1 MSRST
6 AAAQPAVVSVLVVD
20 DSPVQRRFLRT
31 AIDGDPA
38 FRVVGE
44 ARNGREAVALVD
56 RLRPSIVLM
65 DLDLPVMNGI
75 EAIERI
81 MASHPTPIVVYS
93 AFVDDSDSPNAL
105 AATAAGAV
113 DVVPKASPGEHV
125 GLEDYARDLR
135 GRLRVASRARVIT
148 HPRGRLRQSGFTKS
162 PSEAAFV
169 TGKPVSNDATK
180 AAAAPVPERIDALR
194 DPVRLVVIGASTGG
208 PQALAQLFSELPAD
222 FEPAVLVVQH
232 MADGFIESLAGW
244 LDELSPLRVT
254 VGESGRKLQPGMVT
268 VAPSGLNLFVHDRRL
283 RVTCE
288 PPPST
293 QFHVPGIDITFRSVA
308 EAVGSDALGI
318 LLTGMGRDGA
328 AGLKALHDRGA
339 TTIAQDESTSAVYGM
354 PAAAGALG
362 AVDYELPLPAISS
375 ALLALVGHEEDK
387 AHQGKPSTQGV
398 RA

>member
-1 MSRST
+1 VTR
-6 AAAQPAVVSVLVVD
+6 AAAASSAVVNVLVVD
-20 DSPVQRRFLRT
+20 DSPVQRRFLRA
-31 AIDGDPA
+31 AIDADPA
-38 FRVVGE
+38 FHVVGE

-93 AFVDDSDSPNAL
+93 AYVDGDDSPNAA

-113 DVVPKASPGEHV
+113 DVVAKPAPGEHSA
-125 GLEDYARDLR
+125 LEDYARDLR

-162 PSEAAFV
+162 SADAFV
-169 TGKPVSNDATK
+169 TGRRIVDNEKPAPV
-180 AAAAPVPERIDALR
+180 AAPVPDHIDTLR

-208 PQALAQLFSELPAD
+208 PQALAHLFSALPAD

-232 MADGFIESLAGW
+232 MADGFIESLAAW
-244 LDELSPLRVT
+244 LDEMSALTVI
-254 VGESGRKLQPGMVT
+254 VGESGKKLEPGVVT

-308 EAVGSDALGI
+308 ESLGSDALGI

-328 AGLKALHDRGA
+328 AGLKALHDRGG
-339 TTIAQDESTSAVYGM
+339 TTIGQDESTSAVYGM
-354 PAAAGALG
+354 PAAAAAIG
-362 AVDYELPLPAISS
+362 AVDYELPLPAIAP
-375 ALLALVGHEEDK
+375 ALLALVGHEATEEK
-387 AHQGKPSTQGV
+387 SVEGV
-398 RA
+398 GA

>member
-1 MSRST
+1 MSRAS
-6 AAAQPAVVSVLVVD
+6 AAPSAGITVLVVD
-20 DSPVQRRFLRT
+20 DSAVQRRFLRA
-31 AIDGDPA
+31 AIDVDPA
-38 FRVVGE
+38 FQVVGE
-44 ARNGREAVALVD
+44 ARNGREAVALVE
-56 RLRPSIVLM
+56 RLRPAIVLM

-81 MASHPTPIVVYS
+81 MASRPTPIVVYS
-93 AFVDDSDSPNAL
+93 AYVDGVDSPNAH

-113 DVVPKASPGEHV
+113 DIVAKPAAGNQA

-162 PSEAAFV
+162 ANGTDLVTAKRGAAEPA
-169 TGKPVSNDATK
+169 KPQPAPAPDRI
-180 AAAAPVPERIDALR
+180 AALP

-208 PQALAQLFSELPAD
+208 PQALAQLFGALPAG

-244 LDELSPLRVT
+244 LDEMSALPVR
-254 VGESGRKLQPGMVT
+254 VGESGRKLQPGTIT
-268 VAPSGLNLFVHDRRL
+268 VAPSGLNMVVHDRRL

-288 PPPST
+288 RPLPS
-293 QFHVPGIDITFRSVA
+293 QFHVPGIDITFHSVA
-308 EAVGSDALGI
+308 QNVGSDALGV

-328 AGLKALHDRGA
+328 AGLKALHDCGA
-339 TTIAQDESTSAVYGM
+339 TTIAQDESTCAVYGM

-362 AVDYELPLPAISS
+362 AVDYELPLPAIAS
-375 ALLALVGHEEDK
+375 ALLTLVGHEEQHS
-387 AHQGKPSTQGV
+387 AQGV
-398 RA
+398 GA

>member
-1 MSRST
+1 MSSRPGALPST
-6 AAAQPAVVSVLVVD
+6 TITVLVVD

-31 AIDGDPA
+31 AINAAPN

-56 RLRPSIVLM
+56 RLQPAIVLM
-65 DLDLPVMNGI
+65 DLDLPLMNGI

-81 MASHPTPIVVYS
+81 MAGRPTPIVVYS
-93 AFVDDSDSPNAL
+93 AYVNGPDSPNAL

-113 DVVPKASPGEHV
+113 DVVAKPAPGNHGE
-125 GLEDYARDLR
+125 LESYARDLL

-148 HPRGRLRQSGFTKS
+148 HPRGRLRQTGFTKS
-162 PSEAAFV
+162 ANGTHVVVPKRERER
-169 TGKPVSNDATK
+169 P
-180 AAAAPVPERIDALR
+180 APEPAVLPEHVDPLP

-208 PQALAQLFSELPAD
+208 PQALAQLFTNLPAD

-244 LDELSPLRVT
+244 LDDLSPLPVE
-254 VGESGRKLQPGMVT
+254 VWGSGSRLQSGMVT
-268 VAPSGLNLFVHDRRL
+268 VAPSGLNMVVHDRRL

-288 PPPST
+288 EPPDS
-293 QFHVPGIDITFRSVA
+293 QFHVPGIDITFGSAARA
-308 EAVGSDALGI
+308 LGSDAIGV

-328 AGLKALHDRGA
+328 AGLKALHDCGA

-354 PAAAGALG
+354 PAAARALG
-362 AVDYELPLPAISS
+362 AVDFDLPLPAI
-375 ALLALVGHEEDK
+375 APTLLALVGHGSVTTASPE
-387 AHQGKPSTQGV
+387 GV
-398 RA
+398 AT